1 MPLYLYSSLITSLKY
16 CIGFSLGKYLLKINS
31 KVTDQSP
38 GALFYR
44 RVFTRVFKTEKTGIF
59 FFFFFFFFEAVAG
72 KAGNVFSDFLITTI
86 L

>member
-44 RVFTRVFKTEKTGIF
+44 RVFTRAFKTEKTGF
-59 FFFFFFFFEAVAG
+59 FFFVFFFEAVAG